1 MAFVHSKKIIHR
13 DIHNGNRLLKL
24 DGSRH
29 QGGVSP
35 CPTLWLTDFGMACL
49 AKFGSSGQE
58 ARPARDVLVVG
69 GYNAAPELLL
79 VRPGVAEGSYT
90 TAIDVWA
97 FACVALEAGCQ
108 GEPPFYSTKGRR
120 GIIDKVLQTIGNPP
134 EDLVK
139 LHRSGKI

>member
-1 MAFVHSKKIIHR
+1 MVAGIKVVYP
-13 DIHNGNRLLKL
+13 LA
-24 DGSRH
+24 
-29 QGGVSP
+29 P
-35 CPTLWLTDFGMACL
+35 LWLTDFGMACL
-49 AKFGSSGQE
+49 AKFDSSGQE
-58 ARPARDVLVVG
+58 ARPARDVHVVG

-79 VRPGVAEGSYT
+79 VRLGVAEGSYT

-120 GIIDKVLQTIGNPP
+120 GIIDKVLKTIGNPP